1 MNLGVFKKVV
11 LSGLKYFAYFFL
23 VFFTGRLFFLLS
35 YGNFSESSQ
44 YKLGVL
50 KAFWVGARF
59 DVSAICYGFL
69 PVALLWLI
77 VLFIPKS
84 RTYPFIRFYNI
95 FSKYYLLIILFLFV
109 SLIMVDYFFYQFFQS
124 HINLLFFGIFYD
136 DTTAVLNSVW
146 TDYPIFK
153 IILIYTAAIILFLTL
168 NKKVEKRL
176 FLPVK
181 RENKLLALVLL
192 LVFPLFFI
200 GMRGSLGE
208 FTLRREHT
216 NVTTNEFVN
225 SLCYNA
231 LYSLKFANSER
242 KENEIRPDIEQELV
256 ENGFTTTSDLQAVY
270 KKDLGN
276 IFDENLK
283 TKTPHN
289 EFLENNPPNVVFL
302 QMESMSNHYF
312 ELNTKELN
320 LLGDLVE
327 ELPHLY
333 YFKNGLSAYNG
344 TIQTLE
350 NFLVGTPKTIISQS
364 IYFDT
369 PFSSSIALPFKDKGY
384 KVSFMTGASIS
395 WRNIDNF
402 IKNQG
407 YDEIGGG
414 NLIKEKFPDAEEFAW
429 GVHDGYLFDYIL
441 YLLKKDNNKPQF
453 IFGLT
458 ISNHTPFEV
467 PNHYKP
473 YPIRMNNELKGKI
486 RVDEKTAY
494 ANFASHQYAASQ
506 LAQFIKDIRNSPL
519 GENTIIVA
527 SGDHNIRQVFEYEP
541 EEGFLKRSVPVL
553 MYIPE
558 KYKPKYYNDQIIV
571 SHKDIFPT
579 IFNLSLSDAQYTYT
593 GDDMF
598 KKDQPYRFAINDY
611 DFIADSV
618 GVLSI
623 ENNKPYYYTWK
634 DNNKRQLKV
643 NNNQSEHAIYMQ
655 EKMKAYTTMQ
665 TANIYSDIQ
674 KHLLKKG
681 VKHIANK

>member
-1 MNLGVFKKVV
+1 M
-11 LSGLKYFAYFFL
+11 
-23 VFFTGRLFFLLS
+23 
-35 YGNFSESSQ
+35 
-44 YKLGVL
+44 
-50 KAFWVGARF
+50 
-59 DVSAICYGFL
+59 
-69 PVALLWLI
+69 
-77 VLFIPKS
+77 
-84 RTYPFIRFYNI
+84 
-95 FSKYYLLIILFLFV
+95 
-109 SLIMVDYFFYQFFQS
+109 
-124 HINLLFFGIFYD
+124 
-136 DTTAVLNSVW
+136 
-146 TDYPIFK
+146 
-153 IILIYTAAIILFLTL
+153 
-168 NKKVEKRL
+168 
-176 FLPVK
+176 K

-192 LVFPLFFI
+192 LVFPLFFV

-242 KENEIRPDIEQELV
+242 KENEIKPDIEQELAA
-256 ENGFTTTSDLQAVY
+256 NGFTSKSDLQAVY
-270 KKDLGN
+270 QKDLGN

-283 TKTPHN
+283 TKTPYN

-320 LLGDLVE
+320 LLGDLAE

-384 KVSFMTGASIS
+384 KASFMTGASIS

-441 YLLKKDNNKPQF
+441 YLLKQDNNKPQF

-473 YPIRMNNELKGKI
+473 YPIRMNNELKDKI

-506 LAQFIKDIRNSPL
+506 LARFIKNIRNSPL

-558 KYKPKYYNDQIIV
+558 KYKPEYYNDQIIV

-598 KKDQPYRFAINDY
+598 KKNQPYRFAINDY
-611 DFIADSV
+611 NFIADSV
-618 GVLSI
+618 GVLSV

-643 NNNQSEHAIYMQ
+643 NNNQSEHATYMQ
-655 EKMKAYTTMQ
+655 EKMKVYTTMQ